1 MPTPRL
7 TTVRAALRP
16 GAALRRPLPVQ
27 RRLGAV
33 DGMRLATT
41 SKNREQQER
50 DGIRDGIR
58 DDGPAGEFNKGTNPN
73 KTYLYGHSHLLPY
86 SSPPPISPSRSC
98 IYKRLEVETRVPVKR
113 LTRNSYAGGAALLL
127 GAVYWMFLGTPD
139 KVGREA
145 IKHDPMETG
154 KERVNS
160 RGR

>member
-27 RRLGAV
+27 RRLAAV

-58 DDGPAGEFNKGTNPN
+58 DDGPTGEFNKGTNPN
-73 KTYLYGHSHLLPY
+73 KTYF
-86 SSPPPISPSRSC
+86 
-98 IYKRLEVETRVPVKR
+98 
-113 LTRNSYAGGAALLL
+113 YAGGAALLL